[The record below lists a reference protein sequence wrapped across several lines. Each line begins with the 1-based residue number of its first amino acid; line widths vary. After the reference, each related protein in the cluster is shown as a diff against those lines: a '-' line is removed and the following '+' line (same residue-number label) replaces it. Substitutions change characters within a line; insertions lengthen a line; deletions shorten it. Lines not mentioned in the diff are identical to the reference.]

1 MNMNEKMSKKKD
13 IAGSLRVMKLLTII
27 VVVCGAI
34 CIVQTISTHVSYKEK
49 VTELVKNNDEK
60 IANIQTQY
68 SSTGE
73 IVSIIRSAEFDL
85 MVAKA
90 DIIANQNAVEQNI
103 DTAYVLI
110 QGKSEDNGG
119 AMLKV
124 LEERIKYVKQTMNTG
139 DLIQAIE
146 ILKENFPDV
155 QYSDLDNLIE
165 KNNLL
170 LNRIVKQKEAYNK
183 KVDDYNKMYED
194 NREKLELI
202 NYAPINSNKYELDIE

>member
-1 MNMNEKMSKKKD
+1 MNEKMSKNKD
-13 IAGSLRVMKLLTII
+13 IAESLRVMKILTII

-34 CIVQTISTHVSYKEK
+34 CIVQTILTHVSYKKEVAK
-49 VTELVKNNDEK
+49 LVKNNDVK
-60 IANIQTQY
+60 IVNIQTQY
-68 SSTGE
+68 SSVGE
-73 IVSIIRSAEFDL
+73 IVPIIRSAEFDL

-103 DTAYVLI
+103 DTAYILI

-119 AMLKV
+119 AMLKI
-124 LEERIKYVKQTMNTG
+124 LEERIEYVKQTMNTG

-155 QYSDLDNLIE
+155 QYGDLDNLIK

-170 LNRIVKQKEAYNK
+170 LNRIVNQKEAYNK
-183 KVDDYNKMYED
+183 KVDDYNKLCKD
-194 NREKLELI
+194 NKEKLELI
-202 NYAPINSNKYELDIE
+202 HYTPINFNKYELDIE